1 MEGSGLMIKQRVR
14 ELLLLLLTTPEIS
27 VKQLEKKL
35 ELTSSQLSYTIKKAN
50 EFLFEHNIASI
61 KIGEGRILFADEKKV
76 N

>member
-61 KIGEGRILFADEKKV
+61 
-76 N
+76 